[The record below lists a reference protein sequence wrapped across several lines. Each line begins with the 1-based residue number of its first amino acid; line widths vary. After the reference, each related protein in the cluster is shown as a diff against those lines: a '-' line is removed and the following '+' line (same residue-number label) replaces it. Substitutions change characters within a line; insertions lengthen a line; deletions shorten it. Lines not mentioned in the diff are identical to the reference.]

1 MKRVNLIEIVPV
13 ALCLLFAVAISL
25 YHVSFDGYMGFSE
38 KSWGTVW
45 AIAENGFSLLLC
57 GIVIINTSGLL
68 SQIFKWVF
76 VPYFVLKLIY
86 HISCYS
92 GIYLFSVDTWRDVW
106 SVVLVIFFI
115 VSLIYT
121 LILIR
126 KRNAN

>member
-1 MKRVNLIEIVPV
+1 MRRVDLIEIVPV

-25 YHVSFDGYMGFSE
+25 YHVSFDGYLGLSE

-57 GIVIINTSGLL
+57 GIVILNTSGIVR
-68 SQIFKWVF
+68 QMFQWVF
-76 VPYFVLKLIY
+76 VPYFVLKLVY

-92 GIYLFSVDTWRDVW
+92 GLYLFSINTWEIVW
-106 SVVLVIFFI
+106 SLVLVILFI

-126 KRNAN
+126 KRHA

>member
-25 YHVSFDGYMGFSE
+25 YHVSFEGYLGLSE
-38 KSWGTVW
+38 RTWGTVW

-57 GIVIINTSGLL
+57 GIVIINTYGVMK
-68 SQIFKWVF
+68 IVFKWVF

-92 GIYLFSVDTWRDVW
+92 GIYLFSVDTWEVIW
-106 SVVLVIFFI
+106 GYVLAILFV

-121 LILIR
+121 LFLIR
-126 KRNAN
+126 KINAT